1 MLKRGSAADMKMDN
15 NKKIAL
21 RLGCAL
27 LAIVLAAALLPQLGT
42 KANAA
47 TSLKHIE
54 EIKKTYKTLQ
64 ILELVPQAGKGSI
77 GYYIAG
83 QEPTANWR
91 SEVSKLGAVTD
102 AEGNVTKTGTQA
114 RTEYVGAMVNS
125 LRTRGLLNTDA
136 SDSGNYPLSYTADYK
151 ELYPWSDSIPEG
163 YTQLQLKDAENNI
176 RYEAASVKG
185 DFAYSAGAGTFSAV
199 NGSAIFKPGKDG
211 GYVQNVDYFLY
222 GQPDSSDTAAYYYYS
237 PSFSTKINIPA
248 DKSAEIEQYAGKALY
263 QQATGTNTDGTTY
276 TYMKYVGTV
285 GLDYRMLTDTDY
297 YTSTGSGDDVSAAY
311 DDEHPYRAIA
321 NAAQPFKPVT
331 TGGYFDVPVDSY
343 MYVGTGGDYIFTP
356 SSASSEKTL
365 LYNYIYVTGGYTNNN
380 WFLKYV
386 FDMTDEDIKNTQ
398 LTVKV
403 YSIVP
408 SASNENTIISLLDT
422 VDMTSVS
429 AGFSLGT
436 GGQADDYSVDITANE
451 LNAIESAR
459 KDKNR
464 AVLIDSRLS
473 NSAMPNVKK
482 LSDDL
487 MLNTSD
493 DAAAYGFVSG
503 SLYYY
508 VPYSVEGGSSFA
520 AIATKDFN
528 QKFASSLSTDDSDPF
543 YEVKSNIVYTNFL
556 RDKSGIT
563 NDDLSLDISMAACIR
578 HIINYYD
585 QISVY
590 TKDSLR
596 VLDIEPL
603 TQLTDETQSKK
614 LTKTT
619 VESWLPD
626 GCAIK
631 ANEKYPDNITITTWS
646 TAEFI
651 SRIND
656 INDDFDL
663 VYVGSS
669 LDNFSLNSDGTAPEY
684 NDSDM
689 DGLIYSN
696 IGDEQKEEN
705 NVRNKYVGLVDS
717 DYTSKNVADLSKSS
731 NTYRLSGNDITK
743 IKSEEL
749 KNFASSGLPI
759 VVADNLINAP
769 KEEIPACV
777 FSVTASVGNVI
788 KTNSGYT
795 VDLTA
800 TPAVDAGTVPAN
812 ITYAWSYSSNGAYFQ
827 SVPGAGKSKTLT
839 YSTSAPEGY
848 YYCTATTTYTRDG
861 VQYNAT
867 CTSNKVYL
875 SANRIGIS
883 LTVSKGNGTLTASV
897 PSSISQYSVR
907 WYRLDYSYYNQLY
920 YWNFIGRGTNVSI
933 DRGEKY
939 MCRVISSGT
948 SYYSQ
953 QVTPTWNGSGNGG
966 RSLNPSDISGKY
978 YVYDAGYY
986 NDEYYYYSETISTYK
1001 NWSTQSYNDSVSV
1014 TIPKQNA
1021 VSTASVNSS
1030 TVDCNSIMYTTLD
1043 SVVGKAN
1050 VMTATQAYDNKA
1062 TLIKYVNLSKPNI
1075 VFAADS
1081 DKPTEYTDL
1090 SQISGGTSLIS
1101 GNTLEYTFT
1110 ITNPTDPTPYTTE
1123 YTCGLYIDLNAD
1135 GRYGADEEISDLAVT
1150 STDESTGTT
1159 KTADGTH
1166 LKQGVQ
1172 YTVMRELPHK
1182 YSGIIPWC
1190 LKVTQNDTDGQVRT
1204 SYKGYTFAMPQE
1216 RTKIKILQITS
1227 KSGIDG
1233 STFSLKYY
1241 HGISTS
1247 GRTTQENYY
1256 LTDFLDLYNKNL
1268 YDITMDTV
1276 SVSDL
1281 NDNSKFASQKAVEDK
1296 FFQYNMLIL
1305 GFGDGYGWMETG
1317 RGLQENA
1324 AKALVTFIKSGQA
1337 VLFTHDTTSF
1347 VNLPSNY
1354 ATSDGSRCEYSANN
1368 DWYWGYY
1375 FNDVI
1380 RDSVGLDRY
1389 GVTNEEFGVSR
1400 YSYLYNS
1407 SSTSPYAGYVAG
1419 GYSDASVN
1427 FSEAAKQLT
1436 SKDYSIAYKPQKDP
1450 AADTQQLS
1458 ETQGYTNQQ
1467 LLNSGGGHTEIK
1479 SISQVNK
1486 GQITTYP
1493 YNINTT
1499 EFEGKM
1505 SSFDVGTTH
1514 EQYYQLNMNSD
1525 EIVVWYCL
1533 SGAFSTNYKND
1544 GTNAY
1549 YIYNR
1554 GNVTYSG
1561 AGHDP
1566 TKTTEYEAKL
1576 FVNTMIAA
1584 YRAAA
1589 TPPDISFKAADGT
1602 TNLTSQILP
1611 VTFAD
1616 ESSTGSAAGTATEN
1630 SRVYFRVNDT
1640 NLVSN
1645 KTVTAKFYYYDGS
1658 RTLIKDESDALTGGT
1673 KTPEDYGFKALPVD
1687 IYSASTGA
1695 KVYDSTSQTWSPKS
1709 LNSSTLYY
1717 LVLPDDIAATA
1728 SPGVTLL
1735 GMADTTVVQQTKTLH
1750 YLGIAAMNLQKLGYR
1765 LLR

>member
-1 MLKRGSAADMKMDN
+1 MKMDN
-15 NKKIAL
+15 RKKIAL

-64 ILELVPQAGKGSI
+64 ILELVPQTGTGSI

-91 SEVSKLGAVTD
+91 SEVSKLGTVTD

-114 RTEYVGAMVNS
+114 RTEYVGALVNS
-125 LRTRGLLNTDA
+125 LRARGLLNTDA
-136 SDSGNYPLSYTADYK
+136 SDSGNYPLSYTAAYA
-151 ELYPWSDSIPEG
+151 ELYPWSGSVPEG
-163 YTQLQLKDAENNI
+163 YVQLQLKDASDNT
-176 RYEAASVKG
+176 RYEAATVKG
-185 DFAYSAGAGTFSAV
+185 EFTYSAGTGTFSAV
-199 NGSAIFKPGKDG
+199 NGSAIFKPGKNGSYD
-211 GYVQNVDYFLY
+211 QNVDYFLY
-222 GQPDSSDTAAYYYYS
+222 GQPESGDTATYYYYA
-237 PSFSTKINIPA
+237 PTFGDKINIPA
-248 DKSAEIEQYAGKALY
+248 NRSAEIEQYAGKALY
-263 QQATGTNTDGTTY
+263 QETTGTNTDGTTY
-276 TYMKYVGTV
+276 TYKKYVGTV

-297 YTSTGSGDDVSAAY
+297 YTSTSSGNGVSNACDA
-311 DDEHPYRAIA
+311 EHPYRAIA

-343 MYVGTGGDYIFTP
+343 MYIGTGGDYVFTP
-356 SSASSEKTL
+356 NSASSEKTL
-365 LYNYIYVTGGYTNNN
+365 LYSYIYVTGGYTNNN

-408 SASNENTIISLLDT
+408 SASNESTILSLLDT

-429 AGFSLGT
+429 AGFNIGT
-436 GGQADDYSVDITANE
+436 GGTAADYSADITANE
-451 LNAIESAR
+451 LSTIESAR

-464 AVLIDSRLS
+464 AVLIDSRLAG
-473 NSAMPNVKK
+473 SAMQNVKK
-482 LSDDL
+482 LSRDL
-487 MLNTSD
+487 MLNTSE
-493 DAAAYGFVSG
+493 DAASYGFVSG

-508 VPYSVEGGSSFA
+508 VPYSVKGGSSFA

-590 TKDSLR
+590 TKDALR

-619 VESWLPD
+619 VESWLPE

-631 ANEKYPDNITITTWS
+631 ANTNYPGNITITTWS

-669 LDNFSLNSDGTAPEY
+669 LDNFTLNSAGTAPKY
-684 NDSDM
+684 NDTDM
-689 DGLIYSN
+689 NGLIYSN
-696 IGDEQKEEN
+696 IGDTQKKTGELT
-705 NVRNKYVGLVDS
+705 NKFVGLVDS
-717 DYTSKNVADLSKSS
+717 DYSAANVPNLSKTS
-731 NTYRLSGNDITK
+731 NIYRLSGNDITK

-759 VVADNLINAP
+759 VVADNIINAP
-769 KEEIPACV
+769 KEAIPACD
-777 FSVTASVGNVI
+777 FSVTASVGNVK

-800 TPAVDAGTVPAN
+800 TPAVTAGTVPAN
-812 ITYAWSYSSNGAYFQ
+812 ITYAWSYSSNGHYYQ

-839 YSTSAPEGY
+839 YSTSTPEGY
-848 YYCTATTTYTRDG
+848 YYCTATTTYARDG

-867 CTSNKVYL
+867 CTSNTVYL
-875 SANRIGIS
+875 GNDSIGIS
-883 LTVSKGNGTLTASV
+883 LSYLSWADHYYLLADIPEELSYSTVKWYVLSKAANGEYWKYFDHDIYTSNI
-897 PSSISQYSVR
+897 SSGKTY
-907 WYRLDYSYYNQLY
+907 L
-920 YWNFIGRGTNVSI
+920 
-933 DRGEKY
+933 
-939 MCRVISSGT
+939 CRVISGGK
-948 SYYSQ
+948 SYFSQ
-953 QVTPTWNGSGNGG
+953 KVTPSWNKWGSNLAG
-966 RSLNPSDISGKY
+966 SEISGVQFFY
-978 YVYDAGYY
+978 DVYVSSNIY
-986 NDEYYYYSETISTYK
+986 NETISTYK
-1001 NWSTQSYNDSVSV
+1001 NWSTQSYNNSVSV
-1014 TIPKQNA
+1014 PIPEQNA

-1030 TVDCNSIMYTTLD
+1030 TVDCNSIMYSTLK

-1075 VFAADS
+1075 VFATAA

-1090 SQISGGTSLIS
+1090 SKISGGTSLIS
-1101 GNTLEYTFT
+1101 GNTLKYTFT
-1110 ITNPTDPTPYTTE
+1110 ISNPTDPTPYTTE

-1135 GRYGADEEISDLAVT
+1135 GRYSADEEISDLAVT
-1150 STDESTGTT
+1150 STDESTGTA

-1166 LKQGVQ
+1166 LKQGVK

-1190 LKVTQNDTDGQVRT
+1190 LKVTQNGTDGQVRT
-1204 SYKGYTFAMPQE
+1204 SSKGYTFAMPQE

-1227 KSGIDG
+1227 KSGETG
-1233 STFSLKYY
+1233 KTFGLKYY
-1241 HGISTS
+1241 NGLDYT
-1247 GRTTQENYY
+1247 GRDTHEQYY
-1256 LTDFLDLYNKNL
+1256 LNDFKELYNKNL
-1268 YDITMDTV
+1268 YDITVDTV

-1281 NDNSKFASQKAVEDK
+1281 NNNALYANQKAVEDK

-1305 GFGDGYGWMETG
+1305 GFGDGYGWSETG
-1317 RGLQENA
+1317 GGLLDNA

-1347 VNLPSNY
+1347 VNLPADKATYNSTNGKLYCGY
-1354 ATSDGSRCEYSANN
+1354 AKAN

-1389 GVTNEEFGVSR
+1389 GVTNEEFGVSK
-1400 YSYLYNS
+1400 YSYLYNNAS
-1407 SSTSPYAGYVAG
+1407 NTSTYAGYVAG
-1419 GYSDASVN
+1419 GYSDSSVN
-1427 FSEAAKQLT
+1427 FSDAAKLIT
-1436 SKDYSIAYKPQKDP
+1436 SKDYSIAYKPQKDT
-1450 AADTQQLS
+1450 TQATQRLM

-1467 LLNSGGGHTEIK
+1467 LLNSGGGNTPINT
-1479 SISQVNK
+1479 ISQVNK

-1493 YNINTT
+1493 YNINTKNFGGDEKGDIT
-1499 EFEGKM
+1499 
-1505 SSFDVGTTH
+1505 VGVTH

-1533 SGAFSTNYKND
+1533 SGDFSTNYKND

-1566 TKTTEYEAKL
+1566 YNTTAEEAKL

-1589 TPPDISFKAADGT
+1589 TPPDISFKTADGT

-1616 ESSTGSAAGTATEN
+1616 ESSTSSAAGTATEN

-1658 RTLIKDESDALTGGT
+1658 RTLVKDESDALAGGT
-1673 KTPEDYGFKALPVD
+1673 KTPEAYGFKPLTVD
-1687 IYSASTGA
+1687 MYSASTEA
-1695 KVYDSTSQTWSPKS
+1695 KVYDSKTNTWSPKS

-1717 LVLPDDIAATA
+1717 LVLPDDIAGTA
-1728 SPGVTLL
+1728 SASVTLL
-1735 GMADTTVVQQTKTLH
+1735 GLADTAVVQQTKTLH
-1750 YLGIAAMNLQKLGYR
+1750 YFGVATMNLQKLGYR

>member
-1 MLKRGSAADMKMDN
+1 MLKKGSAADMKMDN
-15 NKKIAL
+15 GKRIAL

-42 KANAA
+42 KADAA

-64 ILELVPQAGKGSI
+64 ILELVPQTGTGSI

-125 LRTRGLLNTDA
+125 LRARGLLNTDA
-136 SDSGNYPLSYTADYK
+136 SDSGNYPLSYTAAYA
-151 ELYPWSDSIPEG
+151 ELYPWSGSVPEG
-163 YTQLQLKDAENNI
+163 YVQLQLKDASDNT

-185 DFAYSAGAGTFSAV
+185 RFTYSAGAGTFSAV
-199 NGSAIFKPGKDG
+199 NGSAIFRPEKNGSYD
-211 GYVQNVDYFLY
+211 QNVDYFLY
-222 GQPDSSDTAAYYYYS
+222 GQPESGDTATYYYYD
-237 PSFSTKINIPA
+237 PVFGEKINIPA
-248 DKSAEIEQYAGKALY
+248 DRSAEIEQYAGKALY
-263 QQATGTNTDGTTY
+263 QEATGTNTDGTTY
-276 TYMKYVGTV
+276 TYKKYVGTV

-297 YTSTGSGDDVSAAY
+297 YTSTSSGNGVSGACDA
-311 DDEHPYRAIA
+311 EHPYRAIA

-343 MYVGTGGDYIFTP
+343 MYVGTGGDYVFSP
-356 SSASSEKTL
+356 DSASSEKTL
-365 LYNYIYVTGGYTNNN
+365 LYSYIYVTGGYTNNN

-408 SASNENTIISLLDT
+408 SASNESTILSLLDT

-429 AGFSLGT
+429 AGFNIGT
-436 GGQADDYSVDITANE
+436 GGPAADYSADITANE
-451 LNAIESAR
+451 LSAIESAR

-473 NSAMPNVKK
+473 GSAMPNVKK
-482 LSDDL
+482 LSGDL
-487 MLNTSD
+487 MLNTSE
-493 DAAAYGFVSG
+493 DAASYGFVSG

-528 QKFASSLSTDDSDPF
+528 QKFASSFSTDDSDPF

-590 TKDSLR
+590 SKDSLR

-603 TQLTDETQSKK
+603 TQLTDETQTKK

-631 ANEKYPDNITITTWS
+631 ANTNYPGNITITTWS

-669 LDNFSLNSDGTAPEY
+669 LDNFSLNSDGTAPKY
-684 NDSDM
+684 TDTDM

-696 IGDEQKEEN
+696 IGDKKEEKDKVN
-705 NVRNKYVGLVDS
+705 NKYIGLVDS
-717 DYTSKNVADLSKSS
+717 DYTSKNVANTSKTS
-731 NTYRLSGNDITK
+731 NFYRLSGNDITK
-743 IKSEEL
+743 TKSEEL

-769 KEEIPACV
+769 KEEIPACD
-777 FSVTASVGNVI
+777 FSVTASVGNVK

-800 TPAVDAGTVPAN
+800 TPAVTAGTVPAN
-812 ITYAWSYSSNGAYFQ
+812 ITYAWSYSSNGTYYQ

-867 CTSNKVYL
+867 CTSNTVYL
-875 SANRIGIS
+875 GNDSIGIS
-883 LTVSKGNGTLTASV
+883 LSYSSWADCYYLLADIPEELSYSTVKWYVLSKAGNREYWKYFDYDIYTSN
-897 PSSISQYSVR
+897 ISNGNTY
-907 WYRLDYSYYNQLY
+907 L
-920 YWNFIGRGTNVSI
+920 
-933 DRGEKY
+933 
-939 MCRVISSGT
+939 CRVISGGKSYFSQKVTPRWNKWGT
-948 SYYSQ
+948 S
-953 QVTPTWNGSGNGG
+953 NLAGSE
-966 RSLNPSDISGKY
+966 ISGVQY
-978 YVYDAGYY
+978 FYDRDV
-986 NDEYYYYSETISTYK
+986 NSNIYSETISTYK
-1001 NWSTQSYNDSVSV
+1001 NWSTQSYDDSVSV

-1030 TVDCNSIMYTTLD
+1030 TVDCNSIMYSTLK

-1075 VFAADS
+1075 VFAAAA
-1081 DKPTEYTDL
+1081 DKPAEYTDL

-1101 GNTLEYTFT
+1101 GNTLKYTFT

-1135 GRYGADEEISDLAVT
+1135 GRYSADEEISDLAVT
-1150 STDESTGTT
+1150 STDESTGTA
-1159 KTADGTH
+1159 KTADGTR
-1166 LKQGVQ
+1166 LKQGIK

-1204 SYKGYTFAMPQE
+1204 STKGYTFVMPQE

-1233 STFSLKYY
+1233 SKFSLEYY
-1241 HGISTS
+1241 HGISSS
-1247 GRTTQENYY
+1247 GRTDQEKFYI
-1256 LTDFLDLYNKNL
+1256 TDFSDLYDKNL
-1268 YDITMDTV
+1268 YDITVDTV

-1354 ATSDGSRCEYSANN
+1354 ASSDGSRCEYSANN

-1389 GVTNEEFGVSR
+1389 GVTNEEFGVSK
-1400 YSYLYNS
+1400 YSYLYNDSNTS
-1407 SSTSPYAGYVAG
+1407 SYAGYVAS

-1427 FSEAAKQLT
+1427 FSEAAKQLS
-1436 SKDYSIAYKPQKDP
+1436 SKDYSIAYKPQKDT
-1450 AADTQQLS
+1450 TQTIQRLS
-1458 ETQGYTNQQ
+1458 ETQGYTDPQ
-1467 LLNSGGGHTEIK
+1467 LLNSGGNTK
-1479 SISQVNK
+1479 TTSISQVNK

-1493 YNINTT
+1493 YNINTK
-1499 EFEGKM
+1499 EFAGEM
-1505 SSFDVGTTH
+1505 SSFGVGTTH

-1533 SGAFSTNYKND
+1533 SGDFSTNYKND

-1566 TKTTEYEAKL
+1566 TKTTKDEAKL

-1589 TPPDISFKAADGT
+1589 TPPDISFKTADGT

-1630 SRVYFRVNDT
+1630 SRVYFRINDT

-1658 RTLIKDESDALTGGT
+1658 RTLVKEESDALAGGT
-1673 KTPEDYGFKALPVD
+1673 KTPEDYGFRALTVN

-1695 KVYDSTSQTWSPKS
+1695 KVYDSKTNTWSPKS

-1728 SPGVTLL
+1728 SAGVTLL
-1735 GMADTTVVQQTKTLH
+1735 GLADTAVVQQTKTLH
-1750 YLGIAAMNLQKLGYR
+1750 YFGVATMNLQKLGYR